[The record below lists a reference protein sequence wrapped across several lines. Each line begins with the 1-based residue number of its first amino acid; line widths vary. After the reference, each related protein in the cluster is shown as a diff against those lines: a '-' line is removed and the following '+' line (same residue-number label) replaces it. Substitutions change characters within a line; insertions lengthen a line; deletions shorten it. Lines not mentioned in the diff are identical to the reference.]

1 MGGGIH
7 PLIISS
13 TIPNPSILPILP
25 APCLQF
31 SLVPCIMP
39 TDAYNP
45 NSNSIEGLYSRRT
58 LPSCILVLSY
68 FAVVPLKKISRD
80 QLL

>member
-1 MGGGIH
+1 
-7 PLIISS
+7 
-13 TIPNPSILPILP
+13 
-25 APCLQF
+25 
-31 SLVPCIMP
+31 MP